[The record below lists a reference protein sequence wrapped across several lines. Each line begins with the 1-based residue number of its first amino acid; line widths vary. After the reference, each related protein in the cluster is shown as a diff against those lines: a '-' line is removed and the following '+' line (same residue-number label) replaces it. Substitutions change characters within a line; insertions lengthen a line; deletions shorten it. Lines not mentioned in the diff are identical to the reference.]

1 MTSRTAPTL
10 EAVLDNR
17 VRGSNP
23 GKRRRRE
30 SPHGRRSVRR
40 HPNHSAVGTQV
51 QGAQLG
57 GHERGHVDGRHQRRR
72 RRRRRGSTAP
82 MVVQSVAT
90 TGRPPRP
97 LTGGILVSEQTADA
111 ERESRLEIGSVLRHA
126 HHLRRRQGRRRRA
139 RPAPVR
145 RFGARHPGAVH
156 RARLIIL
163 LLVPGLGSVR
173 TFALDRSG
181 QANAG
186 SSEIGPL
193 ALACEDGADSGWGRT
208 LPPPLDP
215 ASQLRWLRL
224 YLRGLLPMEASLGCR
239 LSSRLDEKEMAFS
252 STVVFERRRRFN
264 NEVRLRKAFLRASII
279 FRAGSTLGADGFFR
293 PLVRLGPALL
303 HRLLLMTAGPTL
315 H

>member
-40 HPNHSAVGTQV
+40 HPNHSAVGAQV

-193 ALACEDGADSGWGRT
+193 ALACEDGADSGGTDAAAAARSR
-208 LPPPLDP
+208 LPAAMAPPLP
-215 ASQLRWLRL
+215 
-224 YLRGLLPMEASLGCR
+224 
-239 LSSRLDEKEMAFS
+239 SRLAANGGLAWMP
-252 STVVFERRRRFN
+252 
-264 NEVRLRKAFLRASII
+264 AFLSVGRE
-279 FRAGSTLGADGFFR
+279 RDGFF
-293 PLVRLGPALL
+293 LDSGVRTPAEI
-303 HRLLLMTAGPTL
+303 
-315 H
+315 